1 MRCLSTFVILATL
14 TVNVSAQELR
24 VYTRTLNLAGLPPD
38 QTAKA
43 PIVARSLTL
52 FHAGKVYDYIDSLKE
67 VTVCEMAHRRFTILH
82 ESAPASTTITQDEVR
97 RFLAMAEE
105 EAATVATE
113 LAKNPSPKSRSA
125 WELLQFQLKPDFTVA
140 YEETAKR
147 LRLEHERIRYVADCT
162 QPPDVAILEQY
173 LRYANMISELNSVLH
188 PHSMLPGPR
197 RALNQELL
205 SRGLLPRTVQRQVRA
220 DVTSDLRV
228 EHEWEWKLTDHDRQ
242 MIAGWERVLRKPE
255 LRSLDFRQF
264 QQEVLSGRLT
274 KR

>member
-140 YEETAKR
+140 YEEK
-147 LRLEHERIRYVADCT
+147 
-162 QPPDVAILEQY
+162 
-173 LRYANMISELNSVLH
+173 
-188 PHSMLPGPR
+188 
-197 RALNQELL
+197 
-205 SRGLLPRTVQRQVRA
+205 
-220 DVTSDLRV
+220 
-228 EHEWEWKLTDHDRQ
+228 
-242 MIAGWERVLRKPE
+242 
-255 LRSLDFRQF
+255 
-264 QQEVLSGRLT
+264 SGRAQV
-274 KR
+274 